1 MKKLLLVEVPDDL
14 KLHIIGIDTKVP
26 ANHFPLQF
34 KEIQIPTEGEINDN
48 FSYLPNN
55 NLFNTRQLDRQE
67 GAKWAINKIMEEK

>member
-34 KEIQIPTEGEINDN
+34 KELQIPTEEEINKANRQDN
-48 FSYLPNN
+48 SINDQF
-55 NLFNTRQLDRQE
+55 RK
-67 GAKWAINKIMEEK
+67 GAKWAINKMTV